1 MILNYKSQ
9 TTNYKQYPKPNNR
22 NSKPYDLEERTARF
36 AEQCRDYVRK
46 LPRTI
51 SNIEYGKQLIR
62 ASGSQA
68 ANYIE
73 ANESLSKK
81 DFAHRIRI
89 CRKEAKES
97 RFWLRLTEPKEEN
110 KIEKDELIKEAI
122 ELRKIFS
129 SILDKSQ

>member
-1 MILNYKSQ
+1 MSIVGSQ
-9 TTNYKQYPKPNNR
+9 NTKQ
-22 NSKPYDLEERTARF
+22 YDLEQRTFEFARR
-36 AEQCRDYVRK
+36 CRDFINK

-51 SNIEYGKQLIR
+51 TNIEYGKQLAR

-81 DFAHRIRI
+81 DFCMRIKI

-97 RFWLRLTEPKEEN
+97 RLWLNLCDAGNKEDLKQEQKDLIQEAYELT
-110 KIEKDELIKEAI
+110 
-122 ELRKIFS
+122 KIFGS
-129 SILDKSQ
+129 MVEKCK